1 VSTAGHVV
9 YRTGPGGS
17 QRHFKWFD
25 RTGLEIE
32 AVGEPVTISEGAPAL
47 SPDGSALAMRRTQD
61 GNNDIWLLQL
71 ASGALT
77 RLTSDKAN
85 EGFPVWSADGRTI
98 YFASNREG
106 PFDVRQKPPVIS
118 GKEESVA
125 GTVGSR
131 LPKAVSPDG
140 RYLLFSRS
148 ENIFALRLTGGPSET
163 SVATGPGSE
172 EFPEFSPDG
181 RLVAY
186 QSNDSGRS
194 EIYIQGFP
202 VGVRVPVT
210 SNGGVHV
217 RWRPDGKELFYIAP
231 DGKLMALEIDT
242 TTDPQQVVLGRRS
255 ALFTPPIISNLM
267 TSAYG
272 PQYVVSPD
280 GQRFLVATAP
290 RADSVTIIRNWQP
303 KP

>member
-1 VSTAGHVV
+1 
-9 YRTGPGGS
+9 
-17 QRHFKWFD
+17 
-25 RTGLEIE
+25 
-32 AVGEPVTISEGAPAL
+32 
-47 SPDGSALAMRRTQD
+47 
-61 GNNDIWLLQL
+61 
-71 ASGALT
+71 
-77 RLTSDKAN
+77 
-85 EGFPVWSADGRTI
+85 
-98 YFASNREG
+98 
-106 PFDVRQKPPVIS
+106 VRQKPPVVS

-148 ENIFALRLTGGPSET
+148 ENIFALRLTGGPSEM

-272 PQYVVSPD
+272 PQYAVSQD
-280 GQRFLVATAP
+280 GQHFLVATAP
-290 RADSVTIIRNWQP
+290 RADSVTIIRNWRPQP
-303 KP
+303 